1 MQHSE
6 DSPVPADVLLQ
17 AILTSVLFPFDFSSY
32 ISVAL
37 VIKFFFNDLLLFF
50 INEGSTVIV

>member
-1 MQHSE
+1 M
-6 DSPVPADVLLQ
+6 PADVLLQ

-37 VIKFFFNDLLLFF
+37 VIKFFFLTIYYYFLL
-50 INEGSTVIV
+50 TRDPR